1 MKYQVIAR
9 KFRPQV
15 FADVV
20 GQKPIVQTLQNAI
33 QMERIGHAYLFSG
46 PRGVGKTTTA
56 RILAKGLN
64 CEKGPTITPCNQ
76 CASCQEI
83 ASGKSIDVFEI
94 DAASNTGV
102 DNIRELRESA
112 KYAAA
117 RSRYKIFIID
127 EVHMLSTS
135 AFNALLKILEEPPPH
150 VVFIMAT
157 TERHKVPATILSRCQ
172 QFVFRTIPSAEI
184 QTHLRQIAD
193 REGVKIDDRALS
205 YIVKASEGSMRDAQ
219 SLLDQIIS
227 FSGQEVVDE
236 DVRDVLGFIPSEI
249 LERTMDALA
258 ERDSKALLENV
269 GIVIDQGLNVQQY
282 VREFIGRI
290 RDLLLVKLGLEEQ
303 IPGNTEEKRAL
314 AARAERFSEQDLI
327 RFFDMLLRLENELRW
342 TSQARFHLE
351 VGFVKLAK
359 VGRVRDIEEVLR
371 EMKGLSAESAPER
384 PVPPPAPPPS
394 KREEPARAVDTFTFA
409 DIFTRRVEDKSGTTA
424 VYLQK
429 AERIERTDNNIQVV
443 IANAT
448 HLAMLQA
455 KEHKAVLDAVAS
467 DLIGKPVSVSL
478 IMKEQQP
485 AGSLAS
491 ENAKDEPLVK
501 KFLEVFRGDIA
512 QVKPVKGDQ
521 S

>member
-1 MKYQVIAR
+1 MQLEPENPARSGRKQRYRVNQCDTVSPEACLCHPYSMKYQVIAR
-9 KFRPQV
+9 KFRPQI
-15 FADVV
+15 FEEVV

-64 CEKGPTITPCNQ
+64 CEQGPTITPCNM
-76 CASCQEI
+76 CPSCQEI
-83 ASGKSIDVFEI
+83 AAGKSIDVFEI

-157 TERHKVPATILSRCQ
+157 TERHKLPATILSRCQ
-172 QFVFRTIPSAEI
+172 QFIFRTISPAEI
-184 QTHLRQIAD
+184 QAHLRQIAD

-227 FSGQEVVDE
+227 FSGQQVVDE

-249 LERTMDALA
+249 LDRTLDALA
-258 ERDSKALLENV
+258 ARDSKELLENI
-269 GIVIDQGLNVQQY
+269 GIVIDQGLNIQQY

-290 RDLLLVKLGLEEQ
+290 RDLLVLKLGLEEKVLGAPKKSVLWQ
-303 IPGNTEEKRAL
+303 
-314 AARAERFSEQDLI
+314 ARATAFSEQDLI
-327 RFFDMLLRLENELRW
+327 RFFDMLLRLESELRW
-342 TSQARFHLE
+342 TSQPRFHSGSRIRQACKSRTRSRHRRSSSGGKE
-351 VGFVKLAK
+351 RRTSTAARPAPRVK
-359 VGRVRDIEEVLR
+359 
-371 EMKGLSAESAPER
+371 PE
-384 PVPPPAPPPS
+384 PPQPPPS
-394 KREEPARAVDTFTFA
+394 TVSRQT
-409 DIFTRRVEDKSGTTA
+409 S
-424 VYLQK
+424 
-429 AERIERTDNNIQVV
+429 
-443 IANAT
+443 
-448 HLAMLQA
+448 A
-455 KEHKAVLDAVAS
+455 KEHQTIDKAPTVA
-467 DLIGKPVSVSL
+467 
-478 IMKEQQP
+478 KEETRPPSP
-485 AGSLAS
+485 APTAFSRILQSPG
-491 ENAKDEPLVK
+491 
-501 KFLEVFRGDIA
+501 RGEIRHNGGL
-512 QVKPVKGDQ
+512 PPKGRARRTCR
-521 S
+521 